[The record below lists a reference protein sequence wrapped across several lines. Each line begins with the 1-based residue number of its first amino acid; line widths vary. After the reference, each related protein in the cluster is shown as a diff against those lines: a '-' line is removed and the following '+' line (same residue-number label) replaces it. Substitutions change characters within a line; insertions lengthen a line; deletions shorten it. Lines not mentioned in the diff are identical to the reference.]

1 MACIKLVHVAQ
12 VNVENFQN
20 GLQFYILSANFNLQ
34 QVLTIFLKQPCTHQR
49 IMRVITR
56 LRHQHSIGG
65 LDKMMAADIRHDLR
79 TGYNL
84 DVEFLLELVPCL

>member
-1 MACIKLVHVAQ
+1 
-12 VNVENFQN
+12 
-20 GLQFYILSANFNLQ
+20 
-34 QVLTIFLKQPCTHQR
+34 
-49 IMRVITR
+49 MRVITR